1 MTVKSI
7 STTLDQE
14 AHSTQFG
21 NNYFSSLVAE
31 RKTKTAPLG
40 GSTLMRRK
48 LAKHMALTVVVE
60 DDRLDETSFLK
71 NPRKHLSKE

>member
-7 STTLDQE
+7 SDTLDQE

-31 RKTKTAPLG
+31 RKTKTAPPRWLYIN
-40 GSTLMRRK
+40 
-48 LAKHMALTVVVE
+48 ANNMALAVFVE
-60 DDRLDETSFLK
+60 DDRLQYVEPVLK
-71 NPRKHLSKE
+71 KKS

>member
-7 STTLDQE
+7 SDSLDQE

-31 RKTKTAPLG
+31 RKTKPAPPRWLYFN
-40 GSTLMRRK
+40 
-48 LAKHMALTVVVE
+48 ANNMALTVFVE
-60 DDRLDETSFLK
+60 EDRLEQNQFF
-71 NPRKHLSKE
+71 

>member
-7 STTLDQE
+7 SDTLDQE

-31 RKTKTAPLG
+31 RKTKTAPHRWLYIN
-40 GSTLMRRK
+40 
-48 LAKHMALTVVVE
+48 ANNMALTVFVE
-60 DDRLDETSFLK
+60 DDRVFKKILEST
-71 NPRKHLSKE
+71 